1 MGLLSKADP
10 SNRAAAN
17 DSKVPELD
25 EMGKAL
31 RDRIRRLPPKKSSP
45 STALSLM
52 KAYASFQAGICISIS
67 GGVYYSYAAV
77 GLGME
82 KVSIK
87 KEMIYSPQT
96 ASQDYFKLESGL
108 SSLGIPFRDVWVF
121 PLDKASPWYS
131 ALILFSDGS
140 LLFNPDIIVLILKG
154 IQDII
159 NPQIDRVIQRESSSG
174 KAANNGEIPVTA
186 FLDQF
191 HHLNPSF
198 SGILLDPP
206 QGLNSP
212 ETKPAEDFSQ
222 KLSRMVSLF
231 GAVFSFPDKKSL
243 VLIPANIDR
252 DLIAHQLKASLKTEV
267 EIAFNADSREE
278 ALKRLGPYL

>member
-10 SNRAAAN
+10 SNIAAAN

-52 KAYASFQAGICISIS
+52 KAYASFQAGICLTLS
-67 GGVYYSYAAV
+67 GEVYYSYAAV

-82 KVSIK
+82 KVSVK
-87 KEMIYSPQT
+87 KEMIYSPET
-96 ASQDYFKLESGL
+96 ASQNCFKLEGGL

-121 PLDKASPWYS
+121 PLDKAGPWNS
-131 ALILFSDGS
+131 VLILFSDGS
-140 LLFNPDIIVLILKG
+140 SLFNPDIIILILKG

-174 KAANNGEIPVTA
+174 KPANNGETPLTA
-186 FLDQF
+186 FLTQF

-198 SGILLDPP
+198 SGIVLGPP

-212 ETKPAEDFSQ
+212 GTKPLGDFSQ
-222 KLSRMVSLF
+222 ELSRMVSLF
-231 GAVFSFPDKKSL
+231 GAVLAFPAGKSL
-243 VLIPANIDR
+243 VLIPANLDR
-252 DLIAHQLKASLKTEV
+252 DLIAHQLKTSLKTEV
-267 EIAFNADSREE
+267 ETAFNADSREE
-278 ALKRLGPYL
+278 ALKKLGPYL